1 MSMCASA
8 GGVHVLMQGGGG
20 AVYTD
25 DEVCMCGCLTVRRE
39 VHCLLRGS

>member
-8 GGVHVLMQGGGG
+8 GGCACTDARGG
-20 AVYTD
+20 VYTD
-25 DEVCMCGCLTVRRE
+25 DEVCMCGCLTVHRE